1 MRSIMQHY
9 VILNEVSV
17 ILNEVK
23 DLSLELRVDSS
34 SAAADSE

>member
-1 MRSIMQHY
+1 MHSIMQHS
-9 VILNEVSV
+9 VILSLRYV

-23 DLSLELRVDSS
+23 DLSLELRVDSE